1 MEPLPACDT
10 ARFYPNNSN
19 TMSDLFVWIC
29 EEREDVGLKHP
40 FLHKEVS
47 RVLTIADEANP
58 WIDSLCIDQQDY
70 TERGRQVSQTD
81 NIYRFLQ
88 ELDIIPLQ
96 HLTPK
101 SRTTPHLYEYSR
113 NANQTESR
121 KPVILETGSMGRHL
135 GAREL
140 LEDLRTTNELMLE
153 QHRCSKPAA
162 DIRYETVQEA
172 HAKTFEWISQKSED
186 VVRPRDQFSQSCLSG
201 KSGSGKSTLMRY
213 IGDSWQRHRQADSNP
228 YHEDLPFWAPS
239 NASRRNSNWTG
250 AVPGSVMSGDGPA
263 TRCDEMGLPTQW
275 EREIGID
282 SADLVNLD
290 VLYQFFGLSFSPIF
304 DGLARVATNN
314 FNVIRS
320 LFRQSQ
326 FRSAT
331 KKRFRFGRMDFCKH
345 GLVSLLL
352 YASPVTATSVGSANH
367 SYGGMNDCASFLNA
381 PRRELE
387 GLRGLFS
394 PPQSPL
400 PRSIPPH
407 TLLLGCFLITA
418 FTAILYTMIRAKP
431 LTKFFLLIGILAST
445 FTGAMFAVDLPDLVF
460 RYLFVGTNFA
470 LVGSV
475 WYHRFQS
482 NKNMVQN
489 RGFEPSMEEG
499 KDVLEKEKT
508 QFHD

>member
-1 MEPLPACDT
+1 MKDFGNIAHPGTELPLST
-10 ARFYPNNSN
+10 NN
-19 TMSDLFVWIC
+19 D
-29 EEREDVGLKHP
+29 R
-40 FLHKEVS
+40 
-47 RVLTIADEANP
+47 
-58 WIDSLCIDQQDY
+58 QD
-70 TERGRQVSQTD
+70 
-81 NIYRFLQ
+81 
-88 ELDIIPLQ
+88 
-96 HLTPK
+96 
-101 SRTTPHLYEYSR
+101 
-113 NANQTESR
+113 
-121 KPVILETGSMGRHL
+121 
-135 GAREL
+135 
-140 LEDLRTTNELMLE
+140 TNELMLE
-153 QHRCSKPAA
+153 QLRCSKPAT
-162 DIRYETVQEA
+162 DTRYETIQEA
-172 HAKTFEWISQKSED
+172 YAKTFEWISQKSEE
-186 VVRPRDQFSQSCLSG
+186 VVRPQAHFSQSWLSG
-201 KSGSGKSTLMRY
+201 KPGYGESTLMRY
-213 IGDSWQRHRQADSNP
+213 MGDSWQRHRQADSNP

-250 AVPGSVMSGDGPA
+250 AVPGSVMSGDGLA
-263 TRCDEMGLPTQW
+263 TRCDEIGLPTQW
-275 EREIGID
+275 EREIGRD
-282 SADLVNLD
+282 SADLVILD
-290 VLYQFFGLSFSPIF
+290 VLYQFFRLSFSSIF
-304 DGLARVATNN
+304 GGLARVATNN

-320 LFRQSQ
+320 LFHRSQ

-331 KKRFRFGRMDFCKH
+331 KKRFHFGRMDFCKH

-367 SYGGMNDCASFLNA
+367 SYGGMNDYASFLNA

-387 GLRGLFS
+387 GLRGVSSPFENKIQTNTSTQLFS

-407 TLLLGCFLITA
+407 TLLLGCFLTTA